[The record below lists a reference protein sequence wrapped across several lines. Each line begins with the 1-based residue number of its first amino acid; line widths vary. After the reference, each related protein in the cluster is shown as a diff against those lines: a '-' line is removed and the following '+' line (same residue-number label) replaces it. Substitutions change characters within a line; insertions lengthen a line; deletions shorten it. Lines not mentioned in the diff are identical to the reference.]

1 MTSTMVNAVYPCY
14 YGYYNYLIFHY
25 TGSLIG
31 FTNLGEVNNHLIHFQ
46 QEVLNKE
53 TSQQMPLAKSMLVI
67 MVQGLC
73 SNFRFPYVQF
83 PCVEVSGDQLF
94 DPFWESVMQLEVA
107 GFKVMGLVCDGLSAN
122 RCLFCLHQSVTDDFV
137 YKVQNPYSNDGRQ
150 IYFFSDPPHL
160 LKTTR
165 NAWSSD
171 KRNLWVSA
179 YTHACMSIHTML

>member
-1 MTSTMVNAVYPCY
+1 
-14 YGYYNYLIFHY
+14 
-25 TGSLIG
+25 
-31 FTNLGEVNNHLIHFQ
+31 
-46 QEVLNKE
+46 
-53 TSQQMPLAKSMLVI
+53 MLVI

-94 DPFWESVMQLEVA
+94 DPFWESVMRLEVA

-122 RCLFCLHQSVTDDFV
+122 RRLFHLHQSVTDDFV

-179 YTHACMSIHTML
+179 YTRMHA